1 MVKDEYEI
9 GEMRK
14 AVQATKHGFDHILAK
29 LPEALDKPRSER
41 ILEGAFNAVA
51 REEGNALGYDTII
64 ASGEH
69 APILHWMRNTGV
81 VRKGDMLLIDA
92 GVEVNSL
99 YTADITRTFPTNG
112 KFTDSSA
119 GSTRRCW
126 TPSRPA
132 SKAAKPGATYS
143 DIHHACMRVI
153 AQRLHDWGC
162 CRWTSRNRCRPKASS
177 TAVGS
182 PAAWRTTSGLTCTI
196 AHRPA
201 TSRTKARRS
210 SLA

>member
-1 MVKDEYEI
+1 MVKDGYEI
-9 GEMRK
+9 NEMRK
-14 AVQATKHGFDHILAK
+14 AVDATKHGFDRLLSA
-29 LPEALDKPRSER
+29 LPAALDKPRSER

-112 KFTDSSA
+112 KFTDFQK
-119 GSTRRCW
+119 RLYQPCW
-126 TPSRPA
+126 TRSRPVSKPPSRVPPIPTSTTPA
-132 SKAAKPGATYS
+132 
-143 DIHHACMRVI
+143 CV
-153 AQRLHDWGC
+153 
-162 CRWTSRNRCRPKASS
+162 
-177 TAVGS
+177 
-182 PAAWRTTSGLTCTI
+182 
-196 AHRPA
+196 
-201 TSRTKARRS
+201 
-210 SLA
+210 